1 MPKKARE
8 LSALD
13 VRRLSRPGLTMV
25 GGVTGLG
32 LNVSETGSASWVMR
46 VTIAGQRRDI
56 GLGGYPDVTL
66 AAAREAAR
74 VMRDKIRQGLD
85 PVAEAQ
91 AARRALAAERAKI
104 MTFAVAAEKYIQ
116 AHEASWANPKH
127 KQQWRNTLEQYAA
140 PLLGKLDVRNIETAH
155 IVSILEPIWTTKT
168 ETAKRLQGRIE
179 RIMDWCT
186 VRELRAGPNPAQWRG
201 RLDAILPRPGKV
213 ASKEKFPA
221 LPYSQIH
228 DFVMELRSCSGTAAQ
243 ALKFLILTAA
253 RSGEV
258 RGLSWSEIDMERA
271 LWTIP
276 SERMKMKRDHCQP
289 LSRAALDILRQTPEH
304 ERHGI
309 VFKGARGG
317 PVSDATLTAV
327 IRRMNAK
334 RESNSLPIWKD
345 PHQDREITV
354 HGFRSSFRTWGAET
368 GTYPREVVEKALSH
382 DVSSKV
388 EAAYQRSEYI
398 DARRRLLADWAEY
411 IERGAVQKVVELVTA
426 NQRGT

>member
-1 MPKKARE
+1 
-8 LSALD
+8 
-13 VRRLSRPGLTMV
+13 V

-32 LNVSETGSASWVMR
+32 LNVSETGAASWVLR

-74 VMRDKIRQGLD
+74 TVREKIKQGID
-85 PVAEAQ
+85 PVAEAL
-91 AARRALAAERAKI
+91 AARRAMAAEQAKL
-104 MTFAVAAEKYIQ
+104 MTFAFAAEKYIQ
-116 AHEASWANPKH
+116 AHEAGWANPKH

-140 PLLGKLDVRNIETAH
+140 PLLGELDVRTIETAH
-155 IVSILEPIWTTKT
+155 IVKVLEPIWSTKT

-179 RIMDWCT
+179 RVLDWCI
-186 VRELRAGPNPAQWRG
+186 VREFRSGPNPAQWRG

-213 ASKEKFPA
+213 SKKENFPA

-228 DFVMELRSCSGTAAQ
+228 DFVTELRGCAGTAAQ
-243 ALKFLILTAA
+243 ALEFLILTAA

-258 RGLSWSEIDMERA
+258 RGLDWSEIDTERA

-276 SERMKMKRDHCQP
+276 ATRMKMKRDHCQP
-289 LSRAALDILRQTPEH
+289 LSRAALAILGQIPEH
-304 ERHGI
+304 ERQGI
-309 VFKGARGG
+309 VFKGMRGA

-334 RESNSLPIWKD
+334 RERTGLPAWKD
-345 PHQDREITV
+345 PQQDREITV

-382 DVSSKV
+382 DVAGKV

-398 DARRRLLADWAEY
+398 DARRRLLEDWAEFV
-411 IERGAVQKVVELVTA
+411 ESGEVQKVVALATVS
-426 NQRGT
+426 QRGA